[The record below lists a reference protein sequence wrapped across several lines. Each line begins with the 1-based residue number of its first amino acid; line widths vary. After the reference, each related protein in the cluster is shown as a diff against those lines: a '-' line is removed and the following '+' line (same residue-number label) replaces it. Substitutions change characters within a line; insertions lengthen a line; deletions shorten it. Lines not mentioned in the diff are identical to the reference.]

1 MTQQEAISRLSR
13 YQSQSQSS
21 WRDEETSR
29 RIAKQQ
35 GWQQYSRRIA
45 IKAALSMTNQN
56 ISRQELAKR
65 LNRSEQYVA
74 QILKGEI
81 DLSLNEI
88 CDIESALNIH
98 ILQYGFA

>member
-1 MTQQEAISRLSR
+1 
-13 YQSQSQSS
+13 
-21 WRDEETSR
+21 
-29 RIAKQQ
+29 
-35 GWQQYSRRIA
+35 
-45 IKAALSMTNQN
+45 MTNQN